1 MPEKKVG
8 FDNKKYL
15 KTQTE
20 SILERVSQFK
30 GKLYLEFGGKL
41 CYDYHAARVLPGY
54 DPRVKIEVIRLLKDK
69 ISIIFCVS
77 ARDVQE
83 GKIRGDF
90 GLTYDNVT
98 LKTIEDLGNIDFPV
112 QSVIINRFRGEK
124 KALVLGDRLEKL
136 GVKVYYQAEIEGY
149 PENIDLIVSDEG
161 YGKNPYIETP
171 APVVIVTGAGPGSG
185 KMSTCLS
192 QVYLDKKRGL
202 DSGFAKW
209 ETFPIWNLPLKHP
222 VNAAYE
228 AATADIGDYNLVDPF
243 HLSAYGVT
251 AINYNRDVENFNIVK
266 SITEKI
272 IDKDNPMSSYKSP
285 TNMGVNM
292 AKEGIVDDE
301 VVQAAAKQEIIRRWF
316 RYNREFIE
324 GKGKKAAV
332 ERVEKLMEELEVKV
346 ADRKVINPAR
356 RAAIEAEK
364 KGKGHKGVYCG
375 AAIELKNGKIIRGN
389 NSLLL
394 HAESAAVIN
403 AVKMLARIP
412 RKIDLL
418 PNSIISN
425 IGSLK
430 ERVLGE
436 NSPSLNLEETLIT
449 LAISAAGNP
458 MAEAGIKVFKKLSG
472 CEMHITH
479 LPSPGDEA
487 GLRKLGINYTTDAR
501 LTLQDYI
508 G

>member
-1 MPEKKVG
+1 MGKKILG

-15 KTQTE
+15 KAQTS
-20 SILERVSQFK
+20 SILKRVSRFK

-54 DPRVKIEVIRLLKDK
+54 DPRAKLEVIRLLKDK

-77 ARDVQE
+77 AKDVQE

-90 GLTYDNVT
+90 GLTYGNVT
-98 LKTIEDLGNIDFPV
+98 LKTIEDLEGFDFRV
-112 QSVIINRFRGEK
+112 NSVIINRFRGEK
-124 KALVLGDRLEKL
+124 KALVLADRLEKL
-136 GVKVYYQAEIEGY
+136 GIKVYYQAEIEGY
-149 PENIDLIVSDEG
+149 PKNIDLIVSEEG

-171 APVVIVTGAGPGSG
+171 APIVIVTGAGPGSG

-192 QVYLDKKRGL
+192 QVYLDKKKGL

-222 VNAAYE
+222 VNVAYE

-243 HLSAYGVT
+243 HLSACKVS

-266 SITEKI
+266 SIIEKI

-285 TNMGVNM
+285 TDMGVNM
-292 AKEGIVDDE
+292 AKEGIIDE
-301 VVQAAAKQEIIRRWF
+301 GLVCLAAHEEIIRRWF

-324 GKGKKAAV
+324 GRGKKAAV
-332 ERVEKLMEELEVKV
+332 ERVEKLLEELKIKPT
-346 ADRKVINPAR
+346 DRKVIDPAR
-356 RAAIEAEK
+356 AAAREAEE
-364 KGKGHKGVYCG
+364 KGKGHKGIYCG
-375 AAIELKNGKIIRGN
+375 AAIELENGKVISGK
-389 NSLLL
+389 NSSLL
-394 HAESAAVIN
+394 HAESAVVIN
-403 AVKMLARIP
+403 AIKALARIP
-412 RKIDLL
+412 RGIDLL
-418 PNSIISN
+418 PNSVISK
-425 IGSLK
+425 IGFLK
-430 ERVLGE
+430 EKVLGG
-436 NSPSLNLEETLIT
+436 NSPSLNLEETLIV
-449 LAISAAGNP
+449 LAISAASNP

-472 CEMHITH
+472 SEMHITH

-501 LTLQDYI
+501 LTLHNYI
-508 G
+508 E